1 MITIK
6 APAKINLNLL
16 VTGRR
21 DDGLHLID
29 SLAVLADLT
38 DGLSLTES
46 DTDSFECR
54 GPMAA
59 ALAQMQPA
67 DNLVLR
73 ARDIYR
79 EAAGWDQKLA
89 VSLEKNIPVAAGI
102 GGGSADAAAML
113 HGINKMAGGRL
124 DDADLAELGLRL
136 GADVPV
142 CLKSTEGPAWRM
154 RGIGEQLDQ
163 VTPPFSTDKGPGL
176 VLINTGIAV
185 PTGAVF
191 AARAESRMPFA
202 AAAVYPAEL
211 DQKGWEQLCHLG
223 NSLAEAAQI
232 VCPEIDEAA
241 AMIADLAKASGATYW
256 GMSGS
261 GATFFALFDTIDAAH
276 HAIAQHPPHCWHWAG
291 GLFRAETGE

>member
-38 DGLSLTES
+38 DGLRLTES
-46 DTDSFECR
+46 DTDSFKCR

-124 DDADLAELGLRL
+124 NDADLAELGLRL

-163 VTPPFSTDKGPGL
+163 VTPPFSRDKGPGL

-211 DQKGWEQLCHLG
+211 DQKGWGQLCHLG

-241 AMIADLAKASGATYW
+241 AMIADLATASGATYW

>member
-29 SLAVLADLT
+29 SLAVFAGLT
-38 DGLSLTES
+38 DVLTLTES
-46 DTDSFECR
+46 DRDSFDCH

-59 ALAQMQPA
+59 VLAQTEAA
-67 DNLVLR
+67 DNLILR

-79 EAAGWDQKLA
+79 KVTGWDQKLA
-89 VSLEKNIPVAAGI
+89 VILEKNIPVAAGI

-124 DDADLAELGLRL
+124 ADDRLAELGLRL

-142 CLKSTEGPAWRM
+142 CLKSTQGPAWRM

-163 VTPPFSTDKGPGL
+163 VIPPFTTEKGPGL

-191 AARAESRMPFA
+191 AARAESRIPYADA
-202 AAAVYPAEL
+202 ADYPPVL

-223 NSLAEAAQI
+223 NSLAEAARV

-241 AMIADLAKASGATYW
+241 GMIAGLASASGARHW

-276 HAIAQHPPHCWHWAG
+276 HAIEQNQPGYWHWTG

>member
-38 DGLSLTES
+38 DVLTLTES
-46 DTDSFECR
+46 DEDSFHCT

-59 ALAQMQPA
+59 VLAQEQA

-79 EAAGWDQKLA
+79 QATGWDQALA
-89 VSLEKNIPVAAGI
+89 VRLEKNIPVAAGI

-113 HGINKMAGGRL
+113 HGVNQLAGGRL
-124 DDADLAELGLRL
+124 DDAGLAELGLHL

-142 CLKSTEGPAWRM
+142 CLKSMQGPAWRM
-154 RGIGEQLDQ
+154 QGIGEQLAA
-163 VTPPFSTDKGPGL
+163 VIPPFNSDTGPGL

-191 AARAESRMPFA
+191 AARAEHRMPFA
-202 AAAVYPAEL
+202 AAAVYPAKP
-211 DQKGWEQLCHLG
+211 DQKDWYQLCHLG
-223 NSLAEAAQI
+223 NSLAEAARI
-232 VCPEIDEAA
+232 VQPDIDEAA
-241 AMIADLAKASGATYW
+241 EMIAGLATACSAGHW

-276 HAIAQHPPHCWHWAG
+276 HAIAQHPPTCWHWAG
-291 GLFRAETGE
+291 GLFHAETGE

>member
-29 SLAVLADLT
+29 SLAVFAGLT

-46 DTDSFECR
+46 DRDSFECH

-124 DDADLAELGLRL
+124 ADDRLAELGLRL

-163 VTPPFSTDKGPGL
+163 VIPPFSTDKGPGL

-202 AAAVYPAEL
+202 AAAAYPVEL

-276 HAIAQHPPHCWHWAG
+276 HAIAQHPPDCWHWAG